1 MMDDSTE
8 WEMFLRRLTLERH
21 TGMPRWNL
29 TPAPE
34 RTPQWMSDA
43 PELVQTRRQELEALE
58 DSEKAARRHLRRV
71 A

>member
-1 MMDDSTE
+1 MTDE

-34 RTPQWMSDA
+34 RTQHWMSDA
-43 PELVQTRRQELEALE
+43 EDLVATRRQELEAIANA
-58 DSEKAARRHLRRV
+58 EKAERRHLRRV